1 LDYNL
6 QYFGVSQQAEHTF
19 IYSLNLFAM
28 KKSFQLYLL
37 FFFAALVISSCSK
50 ETDQP
55 EQDPTAGL
63 TKLSEGYAAGASAK
77 VVVYTK
83 ELTISTG
90 YTKFYIALYDSLTGN
105 RIDNA
110 GIQLTPMMDMGTMM
124 HSAPYENPAS
134 ENAVNHLFPCSVV
147 FVMSSMGG
155 TWTVKINVNNPAARK
170 EGYYTMPVIVNE
182 PVKAKQK
189 SFTAQHNGAK
199 YFISLIEPSSPKV
212 GINDMEI
219 AIYKK
224 ASMIS
229 WPADSSL
236 SVLLTPEMP
245 TMGHGSPNNVDPVH
259 IGKGHYKGKVNFTMT
274 GFWRL
279 HLDFMSGAAVADTTQ
294 YFDLEF

>member
-1 LDYNL
+1 
-6 QYFGVSQQAEHTF
+6 
-19 IYSLNLFAM
+19 M
-28 KKSFQLYLL
+28 
-37 FFFAALVISSCSK
+37 
-50 ETDQP
+50 
-55 EQDPTAGL
+55 
-63 TKLSEGYAAGASAK
+63 
-77 VVVYTK
+77 
-83 ELTISTG
+83 
-90 YTKFYIALYDSLTGN
+90 TGN
-105 RIDNA
+105 RIEDA
-110 GIQLTPMMDMGTMM
+110 SIQLTPMMDMGTMM

-134 ENAVNHLFPCSVV
+134 EQAINHLFPCSVT
-147 FVMSSMGG
+147 FIMSSMGG
-155 TWTVKINVNNPAARK
+155 SWTLKINVDNNQARK
-170 EGYYTMPVIVNE
+170 TGYLTIPVTVNE
-182 PVKAKQK
+182 PTKSKQK

-224 ASMIS
+224 VSMMS

-279 HLDFMSGAAVADTTQ
+279 NLDFMSGAAVADTTQ
-294 YFDLEF
+294 YFDVEF

>member
-1 LDYNL
+1 MK
-6 QYFGVSQQAEHTF
+6 HTF
-19 IYSLNLFAM
+19 QYC
-28 KKSFQLYLL
+28 LL
-37 FFFAALVISSCSK
+37 LIITSVIIFSCSK
-50 ETDQP
+50 DTDQP

-63 TKLSEGYAAGASAK
+63 TKISEGYAVGASAK
-77 VVVYTK
+77 VVLYTK
-83 ELTISTG
+83 SSVITTG
-90 YTKFYIALYDSLTGN
+90 YTKFYVALYDSVSGK
-105 RIDNA
+105 RIEDA
-110 GIQLTPMMDMGTMM
+110 HIQLTPMMDMGAMM
-124 HSAPYENPAS
+124 HSAPYENPES
-134 ENAVNHLFPCSVV
+134 EEAVNKLFPCSVT
-147 FVMSSMGG
+147 FIMSSMGG
-155 TWTVKINVNNPAARK
+155 TWTVKINVHNHSNNK
-170 EGYYTMPVIVNE
+170 EGELTIPLTVNE
-182 PVKAKQK
+182 PVKSKQK

-224 ASMIS
+224 VSMMN

-279 HLDFMSGAAVADTTQ
+279 NLDFMSGAAVADTTQ
-294 YFDLEF
+294 YFDVEF